1 MMTKDQTLMVLN
13 VLKKKLQSLRLLRI
27 VEELFS
33 LYVIIEV
40 FTVSNQIILFGISFS
55 EKNAVMLMLYLLIID
70 FCINR
75 IRVNYK
81 KTGQQLIQTLK
92 NLTEQEQLFVKRFER
107 F

>member
-40 FTVSNQIILFGISFS
+40 FTASNQIILFGISFS

>member
-13 VLKKKLQSLRLLRI
+13 VLKKKLQSLRIFQLI
-27 VEELFS
+27 EELFS

-40 FTVSNQIILFGISFS
+40 FTASNQVVLFGVAFS
-55 EKNAVMLMLYLLIID
+55 ERNAMSLMILLLIID

-75 IRVNYK
+75 IRLNYK
-81 KTGQQLIQTLK
+81 RTGHALIQTLQD
-92 NLTEQEQLFVKRFER
+92 LTEQEQLMIRRFER